1 MKIFSL
7 IISLT
12 IIINLKSQ
20 KLSII
25 GDFNKNNY
33 YVCSSLLSTKKIS
46 LQQLKNGETKL
57 KKIKEFSISLISDVK
72 VNTNTY
78 QKTLDFFLEK
88 HVKSN
93 TEVVFITLNN
103 PNTNSTETLIGKGK
117 KIIDFKE
124 FTSTSHLF
132 KNTINI
138 LLLAPSFIEFES
150 IEPTNTSIITEY
162 NVKFILKG
170 IAKHPLDSVSI
181 QVNGYSNPLPKNCF
195 ADWNINSGEF
205 TINYNLETID
215 YPNDKKINIQIKLV
229 DKNGFT
235 YTKDINGISVQK
247 AFLNAS
253 YTDIGE
259 VAPKTY
265 NKYPF
270 YAVSIESNIN
280 LTNVEVEYFDR
291 NKKPYVN
298 ARMTKSAKVLPCV
311 DNEKIVI
318 IKPEQSPVSWTIQES
333 NNNLVNVYSSTI
345 SNNYKHS
352 LCGYH
357 WEGYVQFRC
366 PNTSIVSEL
375 IKIKLPGFD
384 DTDKIEF
391 EIIECY

>member
-1 MKIFSL
+1 M
-7 IISLT
+7 
-12 IIINLKSQ
+12 IIINLKAQ

-33 YVCSSLLSTKKIS
+33 YLCSSLLSTKKIS

-57 KKIKEFSISLISDVK
+57 KKIKEFSTSLINNVK

-78 QKTLDFFLEK
+78 QNTLSYFLK
-88 HVKSN
+88 NHVKNN

-103 PNTNSTETLIGKGK
+103 PNTTSTETLIGKGK
-117 KIIDFKE
+117 KIVDFKE
-124 FTSTSHLF
+124 FSNSHHLF

-138 LLLAPSFIEFES
+138 LLLAPSFIDLEL
-150 IEPTNTSIITEY
+150 IEPTSTSVITEY
-162 NVKFILKG
+162 NVKVFLKG
-170 IAKHPLDSVSI
+170 IANHPLDSVSLQI
-181 QVNGYSNPLPKNCF
+181 NGNSISLPQNCF
-195 ADWNINSGEF
+195 ADWNTNSGEF
-205 TINYNLETID
+205 TVNYNLETIN
-215 YPNDKKINIQIKLV
+215 YPIDKKINIQIKLV
-229 DKNGFT
+229 DNNGFT
-235 YTKDINGISVQK
+235 YTQDINGITVQK

-265 NKYPF
+265 KKYPF

-291 NKKPYVN
+291 NKKPYIN
-298 ARMTKSAKVLPCV
+298 ARMSKSAKILPCV

-333 NNNLVNVYSSTI
+333 NNNSLNVYSSTI
-345 SNNYKHS
+345 SNNYKHT